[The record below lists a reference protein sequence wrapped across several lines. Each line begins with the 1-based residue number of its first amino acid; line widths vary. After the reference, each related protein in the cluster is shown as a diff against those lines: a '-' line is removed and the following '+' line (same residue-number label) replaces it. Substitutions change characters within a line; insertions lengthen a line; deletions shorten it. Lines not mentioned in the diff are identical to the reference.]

1 MTNGRD
7 HDELRP
13 DDDPEPM
20 TLEIIGAG
28 LGRTATRSLQMALEE
43 LGYAPC
49 HHMFEINDHPEQA
62 TPFLQA
68 ARGDLGPMIEFCG
81 RYRAVVDWPAAAF
94 WRPLSEA
101 YPEAKVILSV
111 RPAEGWHASV
121 LATIYP
127 SSRAIMMARPAE
139 LGDVPDMLDEVIWKG
154 TFDGRFRRKEHAIEV
169 YEAHNAEVRA
179 ALPPDRTPPTRGRT
193 RVPRSTTSRAW
204 RPATPAP
211 DRSGS
216 VARPR
221 RPRGSNP
228 TVPPSSSPCLPP
240 PTGLSTVCGQP
251 GGQITEMLF
260 LRCCSSGP
268 WREW

>member
-1 MTNGRD
+1 
-7 HDELRP
+7 
-13 DDDPEPM
+13 M

-28 LGRTATRSLQMALEE
+28 LGRTATRSLQMALEQ

-62 TPFLQA
+62 TPFLKA

-179 ALPPDRTPPTRGRT
+179 AL
-193 RVPRSTTSRAW
+193 
-204 RPATPAP
+204 AP
-211 DRSGS
+211 DRLLVYEAGSGWEPICEFLG
-216 VARPR
+216 VEVPDRPY
-221 RPRGSNP
+221 PNSN
-228 TVPPSSSPCLPP
+228 TRTSFDQESGMA
-240 PTGLSTVCGQP
+240 TGAGN
-251 GGQITEMLF
+251 
-260 LRCCSSGP
+260 SG
-268 WREW
+268 